1 MKTSGLLL
9 SSLVLLGLAANVQSQ
24 EWLDRLPTSLLPV
37 QPPMARVSGTP
48 GSLTI
53 EQSSC
58 NTLPVDGVRR
68 RIVNTAVQ
76 EWAFFG
82 FGVQDQTVERDNSFR
97 RTGFRRV
104 RGEPRPLTADLN
116 QRPDDEVLQIALS
129 VGGYWSATPDGRWML
144 ERQNETW
151 QGPLGVR
158 SDWADFWSAAF
169 ISWVMCESGLGTKEQ
184 FERSIAHHDYIDQAI
199 RARDG
204 EAPNSAYVAY
214 NPGEAELLVG
224 DMLCRASR
232 PEYMD
237 IEARRAHLDEGARSH
252 CDIVV
257 RLDEETGEILAI
269 GGNVSDSVRLKRL
282 PGAVGSSGN
291 FEPLPYNGRR
301 IFAHLKLRVDEP
313 IETNALD
320 NSPTMLAASCVM
332 PIGMQI
338 AAAGIPVPSDVS
350 C

>member
-1 MKTSGLLL
+1 MKTTGLIL
-9 SSLVLLGLAANVQSQ
+9 SSLVLLGAAANLQSQ

-37 QPPMARVSGTP
+37 NAPSERVSGMP
-48 GSLTI
+48 GALRI

-58 NTLPVDGVRR
+58 NSLPTEGVRR

-82 FGVQDQTVERDNSFR
+82 FGVQDQTVERERGGWR
-97 RTGFRRV
+97 RG
-104 RGEPRPLTADLN
+104 RGIGPDLLTDDLN
-116 QRPDDEVLQIALS
+116 QRSDEDLLPIALS

-151 QGPLGVR
+151 QGEWGYR
-158 SDWADFWSAAF
+158 SDWRDFWSAAF
-169 ISWVMCESGLGTKEQ
+169 ISWVMCESGLGQKDQ

-204 EAPNSAYVAY
+204 EAPNAAYVAY
-214 NPGEAELLVG
+214 NPGEAPLLVG

-232 PEYMD
+232 PEYAD
-237 IEARRAHLDEGARSH
+237 IEARRPHLDEGARTH

-257 RLDEETGEILAI
+257 KLDEEAGEILAI

-320 NSPTMLAASCVM
+320 NSPTMLAASCVL

-338 AAAGIPVPSDVS
+338 AAAGVPVPSNLS

>member
-1 MKTSGLLL
+1 MKASGILL
-9 SSLVLLGLAANVQSQ
+9 SSLVLLGAAANLQSQ

-37 QPPMARVSGTP
+37 SPPSARVSGMP
-48 GSLTI
+48 GELRI

-58 NTLPVDGVRR
+58 NVLPSEGVRR

-82 FGVQDQTVERDNSFR
+82 FGVQDQTVERERGDWR
-97 RTGFRRV
+97 RGRRI
-104 RGEPRPLTADLN
+104 GPDLLTDDLN
-116 QRPDDEVLQIALS
+116 QRSDEDLLPIALS

-151 QGPLGVR
+151 QGEWGYR
-158 SDWADFWSAAF
+158 SDWRDFWSAAF
-169 ISWVMCESGLGTKEQ
+169 ISWVMCESGLGTKDQ

-204 EAPNSAYVAY
+204 VAPNAAYVAY

-232 PEYMD
+232 PDYET

-257 RLDEETGEILAI
+257 KLDEEAGEILAI

-282 PGAVGSSGN
+282 PAAYGSNGN
-291 FEPLPYNGRR
+291 FQPLPYNGRR

-320 NSPTMLAASCVM
+320 NSPTMLAASCVA

-338 AAAGIPVPSDVS
+338 AAAGIPVPTDVS